1 MVETFVL
8 NTLKLQEN
16 KKKKKMKFCFR
27 KKERWKP

>member
-16 KKKKKMKFCFR
+16 KKKKKKKFFFR